1 MRTGRRALLALA
13 LAAAS
18 TAGRVQGAAATV
30 HRIGWLAATHVDSLW
45 DVFIEGLRERG
56 WVEGRNIEFDR
67 VYSGGFN
74 DRFPA
79 LVSQLV
85 QRKADIIICAGT
97 PPALAARD
105 ATSRIPIVF
114 WAAGDPVASGLVDSL
129 GRPGRNLTGTS
140 AAGTTL
146 SVKQLELLKELLPT
160 MTKVAVFTNDTLPLL
175 AISLANV
182 EAVARPLGV
191 RLIPLQVR
199 GPADIDMAFAAIARD
214 RIDALLILGEPF
226 LAVER
231 ARLAKL
237 ALDQRLPTASPFEI
251 ATEAGLLLSYSG
263 RFVDHVQRIPHFVDR
278 ILRGAKPAD
287 LPVEQP
293 NRFYI
298 SINLRTAAALGIT
311 VPASILARADQV
323 FQ

>member
-13 LAAAS
+13 LGAVS

-30 HRIGWLAATHVDSLW
+30 HRIGWLSATHVDSLW
-45 DVFIEGLRERG
+45 EVFIRGLRERG

-79 LVSQLV
+79 LASQLV
-85 QRKADIIICAGT
+85 QRNADIIVCAGT

-105 ATSRIPIVF
+105 ATNRIPIVF
-114 WAAGDPVASGLVDSL
+114 WAAGDPVGSGLVDSL

-146 SVKQLELLKELLPT
+146 PVKQLELLKELLPA
-160 MTKVAVFTNDTLPLL
+160 MTRVAVFTNDTLPLL
-175 AISLANV
+175 AIARANV

-191 RLIPLQVR
+191 TLIPLQVKV
-199 GPADIDMAFAAIARD
+199 PADIDVAFAAIARD

-226 LAVER
+226 LAGER

-251 ATEAGLLLSYSG
+251 ATEAGLLLSYSS
-263 RFVDHVQRIPHFVDR
+263 RFVDHVQRIPHYVDR
-278 ILRGAKPAD
+278 ILRGAKPAE

-298 SINLRTAAALGIT
+298 SINLRTAAALDIK
-311 VPASILARADQV
+311 VPASTLARVDQV